1 MNSHFHLPSMRL
13 SVQIFVS
20 TIAVLLAGALFSV
33 FAERREEYDH
43 MEELAR
49 VQAQEIMSLVATL
62 TAKPIAANDISAVKG
77 VMQDFVTLSKSL
89 EYVAI
94 IDQSGSVIAA
104 FPENPADKT
113 GHISEFR
120 EEFKYDGG
128 DDRQIVTQWSKAPLR
143 AITEAHIAEAMI
155 FNSGLL
161 VAMAL
166 SFLLLVAHLALKP
179 LSSIHANM
187 ASTLR
192 RDDAK
197 HRALPKSAAKEFVA
211 LSDSLKTL
219 GAILTQQDQ
228 READLEVAQSAADA
242 ASESKSKFLARM
254 SHEIRTP
261 MNGVLGMA
269 ELMLNT
275 DLNRDQRAYAETI
288 AKSGA
293 AMMPIIN
300 DILDFSKM
308 EAGKLSLHSQPFDLH
323 RMIEDLVTTIS
334 AEAYQNELEINFRY
348 DPALPT
354 GFIGDE
360 ARIRQVLTNIVG
372 NAVKST
378 PEGNVLIDVKG
389 HSQNNRSQL
398 MIEVSDAGNVIA
410 KERIE
415 RIFDEFGQSG
425 DAPGNQFEDTG
436 LGLSISGRLV
446 RMMGG
451 TIGVRSEPGEGC
463 VFTIRLDLEQTK
475 EIEPV
480 NLADVQDLLNRKIL
494 IVDDMQINRTI
505 LSERLRNWGVLH
517 EAVNSGAQAL
527 EALEAAEISGNGFD
541 AIIVDYH
548 MPEMNGCELAA
559 KIRDL
564 KNCRTVP
571 IILLSSI
578 DVACE
583 PLSESPSI
591 FEIYLLKPVKS
602 DTLKAVLA
610 NAVSKKG
617 TAITREPDKT
627 AATPKHSPLSG
638 KTVLIAEDNKTNQ
651 LVLQTMLKS
660 LDVEIVIVEN
670 GQEALQYY
678 VANSPDLVLMDMA
691 MPVLDGL
698 DATRK
703 IREFEKQNG
712 LDRKPIIALT
722 ANAMT
727 GDRDTCLNA
736 GMDDYLSKPIIKSN
750 LVATMEQWIGKGPDD
765 QASGQNAEGLASEG
779 RDGAAKAS

>member
-1 MNSHFHLPSMRL
+1 M
-13 SVQIFVS
+13 
-20 TIAVLLAGALFSV
+20 
-33 FAERREEYDH
+33 
-43 MEELAR
+43 
-49 VQAQEIMSLVATL
+49 
-62 TAKPIAANDISAVKG
+62 
-77 VMQDFVTLSKSL
+77 
-89 EYVAI
+89 
-94 IDQSGSVIAA
+94 
-104 FPENPADKT
+104 
-113 GHISEFR
+113 
-120 EEFKYDGG
+120 
-128 DDRQIVTQWSKAPLR
+128 
-143 AITEAHIAEAMI
+143 
-155 FNSGLL
+155 
-161 VAMAL
+161 
-166 SFLLLVAHLALKP
+166 
-179 LSSIHANM
+179 
-187 ASTLR
+187 
-192 RDDAK
+192 
-197 HRALPKSAAKEFVA
+197 
-211 LSDSLKTL
+211 
-219 GAILTQQDQ
+219 
-228 READLEVAQSAADA
+228 
-242 ASESKSKFLARM
+242 
-254 SHEIRTP
+254 
-261 MNGVLGMA
+261 
-269 ELMLNT
+269 
-275 DLNRDQRAYAETI
+275 
-288 AKSGA
+288 
-293 AMMPIIN
+293 
-300 DILDFSKM
+300 
-308 EAGKLSLHSQPFDLH
+308 
-323 RMIEDLVTTIS
+323 
-334 AEAYQNELEINFRY
+334 
-348 DPALPT
+348 
-354 GFIGDE
+354 
-360 ARIRQVLTNIVG
+360 
-372 NAVKST
+372 
-378 PEGNVLIDVKG
+378 
-389 HSQNNRSQL
+389 
-398 MIEVSDAGNVIA
+398 
-410 KERIE
+410 
-415 RIFDEFGQSG
+415 
-425 DAPGNQFEDTG
+425 
-436 LGLSISGRLV
+436 
-446 RMMGG
+446 
-451 TIGVRSEPGEGC
+451 RSETGEGC
-463 VFTIRLDLEQTK
+463 VITIRLDLEQTK

-750 LVATMEQWIGKGPDD
+750 LVATMEQWIGKGSDD
-765 QASGQNAEGLASEG
+765 QAYGQNAEGLASEG
-779 RDGAAKAS
+779 SDGAAKAS